1 MVEDILVSL
10 AFASIVA
17 TSVEEGSRLADTQ
30 AFILE
35 VVAASSADS
44 ASFTSIAIVV
54 ASSASVAVVVASFAS
69 VGLAT
74 TWAQVLPSSFLQGAS
89 YQELTS
95 WAAVAIDL
103 SVEDP
108 QEPVKQL
115 SEVIPSTPWAV
126 HRFWVIT
133 YL

>member
-35 VVAASSADS
+35 VAVASSANS
-44 ASFTSIAIVV
+44 ASFTSIAI
-54 ASSASVAVVVASFAS
+54 VVASFAS

-74 TWAQVLPSSFLQGAS
+74 TWAQVLPSSFLQDAS

-103 SVEDP
+103 SVEEP
-108 QEPVKQL
+108 QEPVKYL
-115 SEVIPSTPWAV
+115 SEVIPSKPWAV
-126 HRFWVIT
+126 HRF
-133 YL
+133 